1 MCIVISTRSPKA
13 SKPVPHF
20 SAHTLDLPEEHDLIL
35 QDSSIRLKKL
45 PSIMSRNGF
54 VMR

>member
-1 MCIVISTRSPKA
+1 MCIVISTDLKSIKVC
-13 SKPVPHF
+13 SHF

-45 PSIMSRNGF
+45 PSIMSRNAF